1 MKPVAN
7 VACTIDES
15 YAQHC
20 GVMLCSLFRNNAGV
34 DFRIFVISDGL
45 SDDAQQKLR
54 SVAASHG
61 QRLEIV
67 PVDPG
72 VLDGAPVSDH
82 VSLAT
87 YFRILIPRVLPDD
100 VDRVLFLDSDV
111 IVRGSLAELYEEQI
125 EEYTHAAVANPLSEE
140 ALARLSI
147 PAGHA
152 YFNAGVLLL
161 NLRRWR
167 HEGLVEK
174 ILGYVKSNTDKLR
187 WWDQDALNATLY
199 ARWKRWPPTWNAQE
213 AFFANLTSV
222 ELGVSAEELAEARS
236 QPKIVHFTG
245 SGSKPWMYYGSHPFK
260 RDYYRYLSGTPWVGY
275 RPPDQP
281 STADMLRAFASRIA
295 PQFVKQAYR
304 RIVPFGPDV
313 NPSA

>member
-1 MKPVAN
+1 MPDRRMNPVAN
-7 VACTIDES
+7 VACTIDEG

-87 YFRILIPRVLPDD
+87 YFRILIPRVLPAD

-125 EEYTHAAVANPLSEE
+125 EEYTHAAVENPLAEE

-161 NLRRWR
+161 NLKRWR

-187 WWDQDALNATLY
+187 WWDQDALNAMLY
-199 ARWKRWPPTWNAQE
+199 ARWKKMAANMECAGGVFHEPHVFGARRECGGAGGGAFAAEDCALYRQRIQALDVRRFASVQARLLPLPVGDPMGRLSPTRSAVGGRNAPRLRVPHRARVRE
-213 AFFANLTSV
+213 A
-222 ELGVSAEELAEARS
+222 GVPE
-236 QPKIVHFTG
+236 G
-245 SGSKPWMYYGSHPFK
+245 
-260 RDYYRYLSGTPWVGY
+260 
-275 RPPDQP
+275 
-281 STADMLRAFASRIA
+281 RAFRS
-295 PQFVKQAYR
+295 
-304 RIVPFGPDV
+304 
-313 NPSA
+313 